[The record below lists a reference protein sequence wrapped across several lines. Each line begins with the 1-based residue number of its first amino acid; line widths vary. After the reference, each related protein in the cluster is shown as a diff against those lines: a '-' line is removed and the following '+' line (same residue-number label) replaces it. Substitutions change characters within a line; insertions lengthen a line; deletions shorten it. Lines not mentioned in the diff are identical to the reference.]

1 MSELFNRLELRKMFQ
16 AVYCLEIPLARR
28 HFASETLFNDTFW
41 QNGGVKCMGQIEE
54 LERELESIKYQ
65 VGQIQLGLSRAT
77 HAVVDIKEEQKK
89 LQQMQ
94 AQMQSPMQSQPQL
107 QPNM

>member
-1 MSELFNRLELRKMFQ
+1 
-16 AVYCLEIPLARR
+16 
-28 HFASETLFNDTFW
+28 
-41 QNGGVKCMGQIEE
+41 MGQIEE

-94 AQMQSPMQSQPQL
+94 AQIQSNMQQANMQQHL
-107 QPNM
+107 QVQSV